1 MSGTLINLV
10 IRIVSGVMD
19 GNVAHH
25 ARMNPN
31 VRTPANANTGA
42 IGGVRIT
49 PGKMIAT
56 VMWSLSL
63 VCLMAG
69 ASFADDRDRLLGIW
83 KLVSYEI
90 EIQTTGQKEPVMG
103 QNPTGYV
110 VFTPEG
116 RVFFA
121 LTGEG
126 RKPAKTVDDRADLLN
141 TLVAYTGMF
150 RLEGDKWITKV
161 DVAWNPEWVGTE
173 QSRIFK
179 LDGTRLQV
187 LTPWRIMPNWADR
200 GMTRS
205 IVTFERSK

>member
-1 MSGTLINLV
+1 MSGRLINLITQSV
-10 IRIVSGVMD
+10 AAVMG
-19 GNVAHH
+19 GNA
-25 ARMNPN
+25 ARDAWKETGPRM
-31 VRTPANANTGA
+31 PAKTIAGA
-42 IGGVRIT
+42 IRGVRIA
-49 PGKMIAT
+49 PGKMMAK
-56 VMWSLSL
+56 VVWSLSL

-69 ASFADDRDRLLGIW
+69 ATFADDRDRLLGIW
-83 KLVSYEI
+83 KLVSYEV
-90 EIQTTGQKEPVMG
+90 EVQTTGQKEPVMG
-103 QNPTGYV
+103 KNPTGYV

-126 RKPAKTVDDRADLLN
+126 RKPAKTVDDRANLLN
-141 TLVAYTGMF
+141 TLVAYTGIF

-179 LDGTRLQV
+179 LDGERLQV
-187 LTPWRIMPNWADR
+187 LTPWRVMPNWADR